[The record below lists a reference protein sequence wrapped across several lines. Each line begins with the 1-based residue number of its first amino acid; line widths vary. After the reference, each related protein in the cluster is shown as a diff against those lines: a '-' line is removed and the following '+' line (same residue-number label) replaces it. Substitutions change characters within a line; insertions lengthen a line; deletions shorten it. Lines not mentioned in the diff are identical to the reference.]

1 MKRTLATA
9 AIIGLLLLVACGG
22 ETATTSA
29 TTTTSTTTTMVGTE
43 VKIENGSY
51 WVITPAELYSFKTKD
66 FLLVNLDNA
75 PFMIIQGTDLY
86 VKPAEIQQNLDK
98 FPVDKNQKIVLYCMT
113 GTSFAPVA
121 TALVNAGYTRVMAL
135 EGGVLNWQ
143 QQGYPVVNYTQK
155 AN

>member
-22 ETATTSA
+22 ETATT
-29 TTTTSTTTTMVGTE
+29 TTTSTTTTVVGTE

-66 FLLVNLDNA
+66 FLLVNLDNS
-75 PFMIIQGTDLY
+75 PFMIIQDTDLY

-98 FPVDKNQKIVLYCMT
+98 FPSDKNQKIVLYCMT

-143 QQGYPVVNYTQK
+143 QQGYPVLNYTQK